1 MSMRTMARAP
11 FFSPVRGWTLT
22 ELLMVVAIL
31 GILATLGIPT
41 YQQQQRQ
48 ARRSDARAALQQ
60 LQLDQARHRGSHDQ
74 FAAAPAELGWASDRS
89 PLGHYRLQLTEATA
103 ETYVVEA
110 LPIGPQAADT
120 DCNPMRLAWRDAAT
134 VILSSGTD
142 PAGDAARCWR
152 P

>member
-1 MSMRTMARAP
+1 MSMHTMAHVP
-11 FFSPVRGWTLT
+11 FFSPVRGWTLI

-31 GILATLGIPT
+31 GVLATLGIPT

-74 FAAAPAELGWASDRS
+74 FAATPVELGWASDRS
-89 PLGHYRLQLTEATA
+89 ALGHYRLQLTEATT

-120 DCNPMRLAWRDAAT
+120 DCSPMRCLLYTSPSPRD
-134 VILSSGTD
+134 
-142 PAGDAARCWR
+142 
-152 P
+152 